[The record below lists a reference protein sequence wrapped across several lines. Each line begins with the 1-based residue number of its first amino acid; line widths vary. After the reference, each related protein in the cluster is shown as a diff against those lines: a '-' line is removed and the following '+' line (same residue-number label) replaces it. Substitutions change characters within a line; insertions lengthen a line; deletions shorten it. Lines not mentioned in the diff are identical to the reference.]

1 MYCHAYKGN
10 GTLDFA
16 DAQEETNT
24 DKQTKSIDDS
34 LLNLSIQRSFTF
46 RHPSET
52 SNSSPHPC
60 MLLLAVKHTGSL
72 QSKRDLKLTSSN
84 NITCALFF
92 PFKEREWSRFLS

>member
-52 SNSSPHPC
+52 SN
-60 MLLLAVKHTGSL
+60 
-72 QSKRDLKLTSSN
+72 
-84 NITCALFF
+84 
-92 PFKEREWSRFLS
+92 